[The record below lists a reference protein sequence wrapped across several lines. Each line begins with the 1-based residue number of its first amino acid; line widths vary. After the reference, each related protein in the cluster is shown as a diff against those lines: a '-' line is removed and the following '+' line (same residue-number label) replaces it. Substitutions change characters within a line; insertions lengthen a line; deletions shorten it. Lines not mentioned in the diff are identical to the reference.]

1 MVFNKT
7 IGWPA
12 RKAFAA
18 AMFAGAAL
26 SGCHPDMWN
35 QPNYEA
41 FERND
46 FFDNGMATRLPVEG
60 TFAYD
65 GQRREWLHPLYEKLS
80 NTRTVPPV
88 ADAAFYTGKQDGAE
102 MPGNYFQT
110 ITPELMA
117 RGKERYEITCAACHG
132 YTGEGGGIIVQRGF
146 PAAVSLHIDRLREA
160 NDGYFYDVITNG
172 FGRMYSYA
180 ARVAPEDRWAIIA
193 YIRALQ
199 YSQDVDVS
207 VPDSD
212 IRAMVM
218 AGIEKQKQEAAAAH
232 DAHGHGEDHGHAAD
246 DHAEPAEDNAN
257 EPEHDANAH

>member
-1 MVFNKT
+1 
-7 IGWPA
+7 
-12 RKAFAA
+12 
-18 AMFAGAAL
+18 
-26 SGCHPDMWN
+26 
-35 QPNYEA
+35 
-41 FERND
+41 
-46 FFDNGMATRLPVEG
+46 
-60 TFAYD
+60 
-65 GQRREWLHPLYEKLS
+65 
-80 NTRTVPPV
+80 
-88 ADAAFYTGKQDGAE
+88 
-102 MPGNYFQT
+102 
-110 ITPELMA
+110 MA